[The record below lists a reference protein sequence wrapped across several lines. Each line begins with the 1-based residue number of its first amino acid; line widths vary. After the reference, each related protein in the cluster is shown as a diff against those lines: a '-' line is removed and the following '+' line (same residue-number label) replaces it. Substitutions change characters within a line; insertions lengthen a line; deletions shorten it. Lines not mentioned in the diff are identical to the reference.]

1 MKKFKKIVLLWLF
14 LISIGIIQTKAINN
28 EKGRIGSVVPQN
40 FDNNINRRNFGIDAL
55 NVPGVKGDGIN
66 DDTQGLQN
74 LLDSGAGTIYLPKPL
89 KYYLISKTLKIHS
102 GQTLIVDRNAI
113 IKLADH
119 ACAHMITNAD
129 HIKGDS
135 MITITGGIW
144 DGNNITQTQEYH
156 ETHNGQVPYNPDRYL
171 GVLFQFNNVSDLRV
185 AELTLKDPET
195 FGFQGGNLRRFTIE
209 DITFDYNL
217 KRLNMDG
224 IHIHGNSHQGRITN
238 LKGTTNDDLVAL
250 NADDGSMFEI
260 SRGPIT
266 DIQIDGIWS
275 DNGYRAVRLLSC
287 GSPVKRIKISNIY
300 GNYNYEVIGF
310 TNAQVHS
317 DSKSTFED
325 ISINGIFC
333 SGSSKSG
340 RQIWIES
347 PATISNLTIYDY
359 HRTEDLFPSD
369 GIFIE
374 SGASIDNFS
383 LSEITLV
390 NRSGKP
396 IIFLHNNGLI
406 DNLNL
411 TDIMLKGNTNTEVQ
425 LIKNSGKINLLNK
438 SNIVNKGFE
447 N

>member
-1 MKKFKKIVLLWLF
+1 MRKVKKIVLLGLF
-14 LISIGIIQTKAINN
+14 LIPFGIIQTKAVNN
-28 EKGRIGSVVPQN
+28 EKGQVASVVPQN
-40 FDNNINRRNFGIDAL
+40 CDNKINRKTIGFDAL
-55 NVPGVKGDGIN
+55 SMPGVKGDGMT
-66 DDTQGLQN
+66 DDTQGLQS

-89 KYYLISKTLKIHS
+89 KHYLISKTLKIHS

-113 IKLADH
+113 IKLADR
-119 ACAHMITNAD
+119 ACVHMITNTD

-135 MITITGGIW
+135 LITITGGIW

-171 GVLFQFNNVSDLRV
+171 GVLFQFNNVSDLRI

-195 FGFQGGNLRRFTIE
+195 FGFQGGNLLRFTIE
-209 DITFDYNL
+209 NITFDYNL

-224 IHIHGNSHQGRITN
+224 IHIHGNCHQGRITN

-287 GSPVKRIKISNIY
+287 GSPIKRIKISNIY

-310 TNAQVHS
+310 TNAQVHP

-333 SGSSKSG
+333 SGSSKAG

-369 GIFIE
+369 GIFTE
-374 SGASIDNFS
+374 SGVSIDNFS
-383 LSEITLV
+383 ISKITLV
-390 NRSGKP
+390 NRSGRP
-396 IIFLHNNGLI
+396 IVFLHNTGLI

-411 TDIMLKGNTNTEVQ
+411 IDVLLKGEAKNEVQ
-425 LIKNSGKINLLNK
+425 SIKNSGKINLLNK
-438 SNIVNKGFE
+438 SNIINKV
-447 N
+447 